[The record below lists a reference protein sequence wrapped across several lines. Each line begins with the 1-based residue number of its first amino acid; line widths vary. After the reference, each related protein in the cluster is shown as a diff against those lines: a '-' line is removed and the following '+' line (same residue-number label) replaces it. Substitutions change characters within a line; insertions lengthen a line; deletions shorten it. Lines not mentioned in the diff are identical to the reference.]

1 MSGDDRSRQDKRPPP
16 KGGSLLPDELPSD
29 EGACEGEDAEPR
41 PAFRK
46 PASPREFVS
55 SWSERDSLDGRDAR
69 AWVLILRTAGCTWAR
84 CTMCGYHAEAA
95 PATEEDLMHQFKEAL
110 GRHRDEPI
118 AKLYTSGSF
127 FDELEVPAGV
137 RRALLGELGRGFKKV
152 VIETRP
158 EFVTAPALEEA
169 TKLCPDLEVAIGL
182 ESASDRVLSHS
193 VRKGFTFK
201 DFTEKAGLIRRAG
214 ASVRAYLLLKPPFLT
229 EREALDDAARSL
241 VAAAPHCD
249 TLSLNPVNIQR
260 GTIVEQ
266 LWKRRVYRSPWLWT
280 AAGALLEAR
289 RRICVERPDVR
300 MVCSP
305 SGAGQERGAHNCGLC
320 DGKVIGALEEFS
332 ITQDASHLEKVLEAG
347 CGCMDEWRD
356 VLAAG
361 AFAFI
366 SYDGLL
372 RVR

>member
-1 MSGDDRSRQDKRPPP
+1 MSGDDMREPEE
-16 KGGSLLPDELPSD
+16 ELPPD
-29 EGACEGEDAEPR
+29 EGACEGGEAGPR
-41 PAFRK
+41 QAFRK

-55 SWSERDSLDGRDAR
+55 SWSERDSLEGKEAR

-95 PATEEDLMHQFKEAL
+95 PATEEDLMAQFMQAL

-137 RRALLGELGRGFKKV
+137 RRALLGELGRRFKKV

-158 EFVTAPALEEA
+158 QFVTEQALREA
-169 TKLCPDLEVAIGL
+169 TGLCPDLEVAIGL

-201 DFTEKAGLIRRAG
+201 DFTEKAELIGRAG

-229 EREALDDAARSL
+229 EREALDDAVRSL
-241 VAAAPHCD
+241 VAAAPYCD

-260 GTIVEQ
+260 GTVVEQ

-280 AAGALLEAR
+280 AARALLDAR
-289 RRICVERPDVR
+289 NGTRVERPKVR

-320 DGKVIGALEEFS
+320 DGKVIAALEEFS
-332 ITQDASHLEKVLEAG
+332 ISQDPSHLENVLDAG

-361 AFAFI
+361 AFSFI

-372 RVR
+372 RGR